1 MYVCAGF
8 AAGQV
13 AMGAGGGGPE
23 GMGGYALM
31 GLGLVATVAVTV
43 MVTRMA
49 QRALRATTRLGSSG

>member
-1 MYVCAGF
+1 
-8 AAGQV
+8 
-13 AMGAGGGGPE
+13 MGAGGGGPE

-49 QRALRATTRLGSSG
+49 RRALRATTGLGSSG